1 MNTFSERLNKAME
14 MKGMTAIALAEATG
28 LSKSRI
34 SHYVNGRYTPKSAAL
49 LQIANALG
57 VSEHWLMDSSEP
69 TGQQLTE
76 WTLNANQIMEESQ
89 LWDKIKQRFGAP
101 TVQVV
106 HNMDEMNAN
115 GQETVAKLVEDLS
128 EGPYYKKGEYS

>member
-69 TGQQLTE
+69 TSQQLSE
-76 WTLNANQIMEESQ
+76 WDLNANQIMEESQ
-89 LWDKIKQRFGAP
+89 LWDKIEQRFGAP

-128 EGPYYKKGEYS
+128 EVPYYKKGE